1 MVEGILGGW
10 RVASHL
16 FVHANFLHFFWNL
29 VIFTYFAAAIE
40 SIERTLLVPI
50 FLISGALASSI
61 YFLSENV
68 IWVGS
73 SGSIFSLMGA
83 YMVLYGRLEGSY
95 KLRLVNPTVL
105 FCVLSITIILQVAF
119 ESSWSAGCHLLGFV
133 IGTVLTAI
141 LIRVK
146 RQNTQALS
154 VLCMTIIVLSFSTA
168 IFVALNWTNE
178 DSNSVSSN
186 LLGEEKVTPDI
197 INEVVWQIANMNEGQ
212 PETLINLATARQ
224 ISILP
229 LDTRDGEYRDTLALL
244 KESFGA
250 QEAGLNFRL
259 EVLQTKMSRRYARIV
274 ATKMIEL
281 GVSQFQNQKLS
292 ATLVKTNGNG
302 ICLVLEDLA
311 LSIGKTNALFVA
323 TLPYP
328 PGVRQC
334 RKAAEAAASDE
345 NEPSFSVQT
354 VTNRRMHPLNKF
366 CLGQHRP
373 RNTSL

>member
-1 MVEGILGGW
+1 M
-10 RVASHL
+10 
-16 FVHANFLHFFWNL
+16 
-29 VIFTYFAAAIE
+29 
-40 SIERTLLVPI
+40 PI

-311 LSIGKTNALFVA
+311 LAKSLEWDINMTKTQAAL
-323 TLPYP
+323 
-328 PGVRQC
+328 
-334 RKAAEAAASDE
+334 
-345 NEPSFSVQT
+345 SFSYQEILKEI
-354 VTNRRMHPLNKF
+354 NL
-366 CLGQHRP
+366 
-373 RNTSL
+373 